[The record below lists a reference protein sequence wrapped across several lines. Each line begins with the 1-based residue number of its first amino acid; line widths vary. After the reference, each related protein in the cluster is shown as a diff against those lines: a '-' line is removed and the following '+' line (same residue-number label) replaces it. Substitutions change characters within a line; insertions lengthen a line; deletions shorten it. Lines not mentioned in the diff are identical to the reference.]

1 MALIVNGTEI
11 ENIIVIEEE
20 SGKVVE
26 LDKFQDENGNII
38 WEKSKLID
46 VPNTALVYMAYD
58 SNGNQKYLV
67 ASGTSVSGTTYYY
80 QTPYADTYAIATIG
94 EGTTLSGNDMATGGP
109 FYTLNPAYNGTPS
122 YYAIGGSS
130 GTVDTAGV
138 NLWSP
143 IAYARTTDARKEFV
157 ASSGVQNGLLVL
169 PSTFN
174 GKPIKKISHGAFSI
188 PDAGFTADEL
198 ASNPEITETETY
210 VQNFYIYTILP
221 DTIEEILNKNTGGL
235 RFVNIPKSLRVI
247 GGYNSG
253 WLRDGYFKLEVPR
266 TVTRLY
272 RESFGNSPSELYF
285 LHSPTDTIVFPTAGQ
300 NTGAFYNKT
309 ARTMTIYTDN
319 PTIKN
324 YDYSADNVTA
334 TIYHLDGSAW
344 E

>member
-11 ENIIVIEEE
+11 ENIIVIKKE
-20 SGKVVE
+20 SGESIE
-26 LDKFQDENGNII
+26 LELLQDQNGNII

-58 SNGNQKYLV
+58 INGNQKYLRATGSSV
-67 ASGTSVSGTTYYY
+67 AGTTYYY
-80 QTPYADTYAIATIG
+80 QTPYADTYTIATIG
-94 EGTTLSGNDMATGGP
+94 EGTTLSGNNMASGGP
-109 FYTLNPAYNGTPS
+109 FYTLNPNYDGTPS
-122 YYAIGGSS
+122 YYSIGGSS
-130 GTVDTAGV
+130 GTVNNSGV
-138 NLWSP
+138 NLWDP
-143 IAYARTTDARKEFV
+143 VAYTRGDNTAFIS
-157 ASSGVQNGLLVL
+157 SSGVQDGFLVL

-174 GKPIKKISHGAFSI
+174 GKPIKKIAYGAFCT
-188 PDAGFTADEL
+188 PDFFTAAEL
-198 ASNPEITETETY
+198 TANPNITQTETY
-210 VQNFYIYTILP
+210 VNNFYVYTILP
-221 DTIEEILNKNTGGL
+221 DTIEEILNQNVGPL

-247 GGYNSG
+247 GPSNSG
-253 WLRDGYFKLEVPR
+253 WLRDGFFKLEVPR
-266 TVTRLY
+266 TVTQLY
-272 RESFGNSPSELYF
+272 NGSFGNSPSELYF

-334 TIYHLDGSAW
+334 TIYRLDGSAW